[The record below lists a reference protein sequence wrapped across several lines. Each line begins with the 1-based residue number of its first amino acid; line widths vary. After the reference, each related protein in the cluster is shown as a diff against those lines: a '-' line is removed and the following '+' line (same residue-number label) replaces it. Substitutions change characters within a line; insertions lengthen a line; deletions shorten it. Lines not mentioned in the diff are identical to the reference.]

1 MPNLKHLPLTGPTI
15 NWFLKY
21 SEYRTS
27 ELSMYMWSVMWG
39 GGQCFRGS
47 IFS

>member
-1 MPNLKHLPLTGPTI
+1 MPNLKHLPLTGSTI

-27 ELSMYMWSVMWG
+27 ELSMYMCMVSHV
-39 GGQCFRGS
+39 RGRAT
-47 IFS
+47 F